1 MANNKFKILL
11 VEDDDNIRNFV
22 NTTLES
28 DGYYTIIAK
37 KCSEAITMFYSYT
50 PDLVILDLGLP
61 DRDGMEFIKD
71 VRKNNI
77 TPIIVLSARTDD
89 SDKVLALDSG
99 ANDYVTKPF
108 SAIELMARVRTA
120 LRGKA
125 LNVTPDLIL
134 EGKFVLDDLTIDYDT
149 RQVYLK
155 EREIKLTQTEYN
167 ILLLLTK
174 SSGKLLTYSSI
185 VKSVWGVKDEG
196 SIKKLQV
203 NMANIRKKLGI
214 NLGEESFIINELG
227 VGYRININK

>member
-1 MANNKFKILL
+1 MANNKYKILL

-28 DGYYTIIAK
+28 DGYYTIVAK

-108 SAIELMARVRTA
+108 SAVELMARVRTA

-125 LNVTPDLIL
+125 LNITPDLIL
-134 EGKFVLDDLTIDYDT
+134 EGKFVLDDLTVDYDT

-155 EREIKLTQTEYN
+155 EKEIKLTQTEYN

-214 NLGEESFIINELG
+214 NPGEESFIINELG